1 MTALHCQSLGGQVVY
16 SIILNKL
23 FLKPTSQITWKKQVL
38 LLVFTDK
45 TSSNAWKYRHSSDSS
60 ASPGLSWGVACT
72 ASHCGTCERC
82 KCCWDSCCLP
92 NERKCGSHLG
102 LPIFVAMT
110 AFLSTQTELM
120 ARHRWASVTAHR
132 EWIQGPTCHVP
143 LAVFMLVQVFPT

>member
-60 ASPGLSWGVACT
+60 ASPGLSWGVVIPLRRQDCRGVLLALQAIVARARDANVAGTAVACPT
-72 ASHCGTCERC
+72 KGSVVVI
-82 KCCWDSCCLP
+82 WDFQSSL
-92 NERKCGSHLG
+92 
-102 LPIFVAMT
+102 
-110 AFLSTQTELM
+110 Q
-120 ARHRWASVTAHR
+120 
-132 EWIQGPTCHVP
+132 
-143 LAVFMLVQVFPT
+143 